1 VPQHSSRLQPLN
13 INKVFN
19 SLPKLR
25 VSGWSQTE
33 YPKLCKAN
41 DVKMLNAFQ
50 IFKGKKHMLLFA
62 LFFPFC
68 LLIASPS
75 VYSLDS
81 GMYSHLDKSNLP
93 KGCGSCHRGHGV
105 LNTPMLPESE
115 EVFCYR
121 CHGNSSNM
129 ESRKHAGD
137 LSMHIYTTDL
147 PDIEKEFDKPYRHPA
162 DKIVT
167 RRYSRA
173 LQRTDRMD
181 RTAERHAECTDCH
194 NPHFTSKQDPMA
206 GIQGVNSQ
214 GLDVGKIEF
223 EYQLCFKCH
232 ANSANLPPDEK
243 NKADQFKAS
252 NPSYHPVVAQ
262 GKNRDVPS
270 LIFPLNSS
278 SIIKCTDCHN
288 NDDLLGPK
296 GPHGSSYRYILK
308 KNYTET
314 DGTEGSFQYE
324 LCYSCHRRESILGNE
339 SFLYHD
345 LHISVVGAS
354 CRTCHNPHGSTQY
367 EHLIDF
373 DNLSVSPSSK
383 GFVEY
388 RSLGKKAGECF
399 LTCHGKDHSPLSYP
413 VSDAGGSS

>member
-1 VPQHSSRLQPLN
+1 M
-13 INKVFN
+13 
-19 SLPKLR
+19 
-25 VSGWSQTE
+25 SGLVAETE
-33 YPKLCKAN
+33 CRKLCEAN
-41 DVKMLNAFQ
+41 NVKMSNAFQ

-62 LFFPFC
+62 LFFSIC
-68 LLIASPS
+68 LLIVPPP
-75 VYSLDS
+75 VYSLAL
-81 GMYSHLDKSNLP
+81 GIYPHLDKSKLP

-105 LNTPMLPESE
+105 LNTPMLPESK

-121 CHGNSSNM
+121 CHGDSSNV
-129 ESRKHAGD
+129 ERRRRARD
-137 LSMHIYTTDL
+137 LSMNAYAVNIQ
-147 PDIEKEFDKPYRHPA
+147 KEFNKPYRHPA
-162 DKIVT
+162 ETVIT
-167 RRYSRA
+167 QRYSRA
-173 LQRTDRMD
+173 FQKTDRTD

-194 NPHFTSKQDPMA
+194 NPHFASEQDPTA
-206 GIQGVNSQ
+206 GITGVNSQ
-214 GLDVGKIEF
+214 GLDIGTISF
-223 EYQLCFKCH
+223 GYQLCFKCH
-232 ANSANLPPDEK
+232 SNSANLPPDEK
-243 NKADQFKAS
+243 NKADQFKVS
-252 NPSYHPVVAQ
+252 NPSYHPVIAQ

-270 LIFPLNSS
+270 LIFPLTTSS
-278 SIIKCTDCHN
+278 TIKCTDCHN
-288 NDDLLGPK
+288 NDDPLGPK

-314 DGTEGSFQYE
+314 DGAEGLFQYE

-339 SFLYHD
+339 SFLYHN

-388 RSLGKKAGECF
+388 RSLGKKSGECF

-413 VSDAGGSS
+413 VADAGGAS